1 MSMRMHV
8 AQRSS
13 PAFHICGKLAAA
25 ALGAFL
31 LHGCSSFSSNE
42 LANPAQLHY
51 AAVAP
56 GSTAGLVEAK
66 ANAAATLVPLRYYT
80 AMEAAQKT
88 GATQPGIDAYVNEGI
103 SVIDLYCLRWFS
115 KLEDAQR
122 SSQVNDTN
130 RNVITQLGTTVIG
143 LARLHTDVTAAY
155 GAINSSVAGFNAN
168 FASAFLAAPNA
179 ENLKRLTMDALR
191 SRAVLLKTAGSALY
205 PRTFSEAYVQL
216 EKLAN
221 QCTHAEVKRLTNKS
235 VDRSEASADP
245 NTGETI
251 LFSGATSAQGT
262 VLKTRVES
270 VLGKIDS
277 LKAADAVALTRLM
290 PFRTNP
296 DVDAFVRAIDPS
308 SLRFTDEKVAKATL
322 KRVFVLT
329 GNSEAGITEW
339 ETRLAMLAK

>member
-1 MSMRMHV
+1 MSR
-8 AQRSS
+8 R
-13 PAFHICGKLAAA
+13 
-25 ALGAFL
+25 GA
-31 LHGCSSFSSNE
+31 
-42 LANPAQLHY
+42 
-51 AAVAP
+51 V
-56 GSTAGLVEAK
+56 
-66 ANAAATLVPLRYYT
+66 
-80 AMEAAQKT
+80 
-88 GATQPGIDAYVNEGI
+88 
-103 SVIDLYCLRWFS
+103 
-115 KLEDAQR
+115 
-122 SSQVNDTN
+122 
-130 RNVITQLGTTVIG
+130 
-143 LARLHTDVTAAY
+143 
-155 GAINSSVAGFNAN
+155 
-168 FASAFLAAPNA
+168 AFLAAPNA